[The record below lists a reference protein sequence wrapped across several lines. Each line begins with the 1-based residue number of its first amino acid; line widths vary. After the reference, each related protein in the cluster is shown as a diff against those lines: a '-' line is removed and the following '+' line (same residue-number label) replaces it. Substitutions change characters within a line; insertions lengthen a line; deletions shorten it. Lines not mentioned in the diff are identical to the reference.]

1 MSQLPATSF
10 QLPARGRARLLA
22 LVVAVALVVTAC
34 GDDDPGTVRL
44 VTHGDF
50 AVSSDVLEAFTAQT
64 GITVEVLDGG
74 SAGVIVNQAVLSA
87 GNPVADVL
95 FGVDNVLLSRPLAA
109 DVFVPYTSPN
119 LDAVSPGLIIDP
131 QHRVTPID
139 YGDVCI
145 NYDLLAFEE
154 TPPPSSLLDL
164 VEPEYRGMTV
174 VQDPTLSSPGL
185 AFMLATIATFG
196 EAGAYTWLDYW
207 ADLRANDVVV
217 VSSWSTAYFDRFSG
231 ARAGGDLPIVVSY
244 ASSPAAEVVFAEDPD
259 TVAST
264 ASLTQG
270 CFRQIEFAGILRG
283 TGNLEGAQQLIDFM
297 LTLTFQEDI
306 PENMF
311 VYPARPD
318 TTLHPAFGTPPD
330 PAGSTLDPD
339 TIEANRDRWLAEW
352 VEVVLR

>member
-1 MSQLPATSF
+1 M
-10 QLPARGRARLLA
+10 ARVPRLAAVVLA
-22 LVVAVALVVTAC
+22 LLVVTAC
-34 GDDDPGTVRL
+34 ADDDPGSVRL

-50 AVSSDVLEAFTAQT
+50 AISSNVLEEFTAET

-74 SAGVIVNQAVLSA
+74 STGVLVNQAVLSA

-119 LDAVSPGLIIDP
+119 LAAVSPALIIDP
-131 QHRVTPID
+131 EHRVTPID

-145 NYDLLAFEE
+145 NYDLEVFED

-164 VEPEYRGMTV
+164 IDPAYRGMTI

-185 AFMLATIATFG
+185 GFMLATIAEFG
-196 EAGAYTWLDYW
+196 EAGAYTWLEYW

-244 ASSPAAEVVFAEDPD
+244 ATSPAAEVVFSEDPD

-264 ASLTQG
+264 ASMTEG

-283 TGNLEGAQQLIDFM
+283 TGNLEGARQLIDFM
-297 LTLTFQEDI
+297 LERTFQEDI

-318 TTLHPAFGTPPD
+318 TTIHPAFGTPPD
-330 PAGSTLDPD
+330 PAASTLDPD